1 MAEQS
6 HPHPSHGNTPAAWTA
21 VIIGLIGFVVASVAV
36 MAGQMAF
43 FYAGL
48 AVLPVALI
56 GGVVMSKMGYGAS
69 RG

>member
-1 MAEQS
+1 
-6 HPHPSHGNTPAAWTA
+6 

-56 GGVVMSKMGYGAS
+56 VGVVMSKMGYGAS

>member
-1 MAEQS
+1 MPEQS

-21 VIIGLIGFVVASVAV
+21 VIIGLLGFVVASVAV
-36 MAGQMAF
+36 MVGQMTF

-56 GGVVMSKMGYGAS
+56 IGVVMSKMGYGAS

>member
-6 HPHPSHGNTPAAWTA
+6 HPHPSHGNTSAAWTA
-21 VIIGLIGFVVASVAV
+21 VIIGLLGFVVASVAV
-36 MAGQMAF
+36 MVGQMTF

-56 GGVVMSKMGYGAS
+56 IGVVMSKMGYGAS

>member
-21 VIIGLIGFVVASVAV
+21 VIIGLLGFVVASV
-36 MAGQMAF
+36 
-43 FYAGL
+43 GL

-56 GGVVMSKMGYGAS
+56 IGVVMSKMGYGAS